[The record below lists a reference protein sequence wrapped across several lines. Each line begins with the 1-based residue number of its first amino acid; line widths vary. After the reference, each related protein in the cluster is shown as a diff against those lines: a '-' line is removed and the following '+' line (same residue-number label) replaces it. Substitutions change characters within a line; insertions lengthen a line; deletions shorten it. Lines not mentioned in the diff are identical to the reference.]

1 MSLLHTLPLGQVS
14 KRIGGYKMNFFMVLS
29 GKKMKKVFLLTLVC
43 IFAIGVYYA
52 EAKDIPVFFPNQ
64 APDQEPSAIYSVKTD
79 QKVVALTF
87 DISWGEERTNPILD
101 VLEKKGV
108 KKATFF
114 LSSPWA
120 ETHPDL
126 VKRIS
131 DDLKF
136 EIGSHGHKHDN
147 YSQLSEEQIRK
158 QISTADTI
166 LKKVTG
172 KKEINLIRYPNG
184 DFDKRVL
191 KVAQKLG
198 YTSIQW
204 DTDSR
209 DWMNP
214 GVNAI
219 VKRVVTKAHPGD
231 IILLHASDSCRQ
243 THEALP
249 QIIDQL
255 RSQGYEFVTVSE
267 LIASTKQ
274 KTKAVQ

>member
-1 MSLLHTLPLGQVS
+1 
-14 KRIGGYKMNFFMVLS
+14 MNYFMVLS
-29 GKKMKKVFLLTLVC
+29 GKKMKRVFLLTLAC

-52 EAKDIPVFFPNQ
+52 EAKDVQVFFPNKT
-64 APDQEPSAIYSVKTD
+64 PDQEPSAIYSVKTD

-147 YSQLSEEQIRK
+147 YSQLSEDQIRK
-158 QISTADTI
+158 QISKADTI
-166 LKKVTG
+166 LKKVAG

-191 KVAQKLG
+191 KVAQGLG
-198 YTSIQW
+198 YTSVQW

-267 LIASTKQ
+267 LIASTQQ

>member
-1 MSLLHTLPLGQVS
+1 
-14 KRIGGYKMNFFMVLS
+14 MNFFWVLS
-29 GKKMKKVFLLTLVC
+29 GKKIKRLTLLTLAF

-52 EAKDIPVFFPNQ
+52 EAKDIQVFFPNSL
-64 APDQEPSAIYSVKTD
+64 DNNKEPSAIYSVKTD
-79 QKVVALTF
+79 RKVVALTF
-87 DISWGEERTNPILD
+87 DISWGEKRTDPILD
-101 VLEKKGV
+101 VLENKGV
-108 KKATFF
+108 KNATFF

-120 ETHPDL
+120 ETHPDQVNRI
-126 VKRIS
+126 VKM
-131 DDLKF
+131 KY

-172 KKEINLIRYPNG
+172 QKQMNLIRYPNG

-191 KVAQKLG
+191 KIADQMG
-198 YTSIQW
+198 YSSIQW

-214 GVNAI
+214 GVDAI
-219 VKRVVTKAHPGD
+219 VKRVVSKAHPGD

-255 RSQGYEFVTVSE
+255 RAQGYEFVTVSE
-267 LIASTKQ
+267 LISGTKE
-274 KTKAVQ
+274 KTKAVP